1 MQEIILAD
9 MNSFLFSIVLHV
21 IQQIIQINILI
32 FVTTTL
38 WLTCLL
44 ALLVFKCHLINFLV
58 KLCQIFPS
66 KLSVN
71 FLQVVLSMPKVLKNR
86 NTNTVSL
93 STLTTSYPTV
103 LYMIDPLTIRINY
116 FELLA
121 KWESISYVMNANS

>member
-121 KWESISYVMNANS
+121 K